1 MSNNP
6 FILEPDEYLKARDY
20 NIVRGAL
27 EDAAHY
33 LSRNTGDDYD
43 TCLAYVKS
51 TILPGGALGMKDP
64 SVKMLHR
71 DNGTD
76 RERGMTTFTQ
86 YLKHVQ
92 DNNLLMTPTM
102 TVYQR
107 EERDPSILSEYVEDR
122 IAERK
127 VYKKQMFEAG
137 NRGDSVAKSIA
148 DSQQSSCKI
157 DANSLSGAHNSEH
170 SILFIKTAHS
180 TLTTTCRMSTAYAN
194 GNNEKF
200 IQGSRHYWKPDVV
213 YTNIASICS
222 MVDMD
227 QIDEVVKTYGL
238 VYPNTDQVMTCIKR
252 STERYWSSKKHMV
265 SIRRYVDGLTP
276 TERAAFMYIGDLY
289 HLAILNEDVV
299 RELIGRFI
307 DTPSTHTPNPDDV
320 LSNIDDDT
328 KVYMSVMLQD
338 VFKGKKFE
346 EISKDNPEGWQSI
359 ADQVGQVFGGLKHY
373 RRLIQVLWTSPVVPA
388 SVAVLPDAVR
398 RSVVAGDTDST
409 IFTVQWWVEW
419 YLGKLDFSQT
429 AYRVAA
435 TVAYFTSQMVVH
447 LLATMSANM
456 GISKKHLF
464 KIAMKN
470 EFCFPL
476 FVPTNRSKHYYAY
489 QLAKEGNVFKELELE
504 LKGAELRSSQT
515 PASIKKLEIEMIND
529 LMQEVLSTGELSA
542 TDKLFRVAKI
552 EHQIRKDIKG
562 NSASWF
568 RTRQL
573 KDKDTYTN
581 PYSSIWQYY
590 EMWNEVFGPKYGEV
604 DAPPYMA
611 VSFKVAAKNKTEIQE
626 WLDGISDPDIR
637 KRLKNWME
645 RRNKKQM
652 SEIMLPLPVI
662 DRVGVPDELIEG
674 ANLAKVVYTI
684 MSPFYIILETLGFYY
699 PTKPYIQLVSDQI
712 SQDDVD
718 AYFATPTV

>member
-1 MSNNP
+1 MSNP
-6 FILEPDEYLKARDY
+6 FVWDVDDYRRDY
-20 NIVRGAL
+20 NIVKGAF

-33 LSRNTGDDYD
+33 LSRCTGDDYE
-43 TCLAYVKS
+43 TCLDYVKK
-51 TILPGGALGMKDP
+51 TLVPGGELGMKDP

-71 DNGTD
+71 DKSTD

-86 YLKHVQ
+86 YLKHVE
-92 DNNLLMTPTM
+92 DKDLLMAPTM
-102 TVYQR
+102 TVYER
-107 EERDPSILSEYVEDR
+107 EERSPSILSEYIGDR
-122 IAERK
+122 IDERK
-127 VYKKQMFEAG
+127 VYKGRMFDAG
-137 NRGDSVAKSIA
+137 QRGDAVARSIA

-170 SILFIKTAHS
+170 GILFIKSAHS

-213 YTNIASICS
+213 YNNIASICS
-222 MVDMD
+222 MVNLSE
-227 QIDEVVKTYGL
+227 IDEVVIRYGL
-238 VYPNTDQVMTCIKR
+238 VYPSTDQVMDCIVR
-252 STERYWSSKKHMV
+252 SSNLYWSSEKHMA
-265 SIRRYVDGLTP
+265 SIRRYVSGMTP
-276 TERAAFMYIGDLY
+276 TERAAFMYVGDLY
-289 HLAILNEDVV
+289 HLAILNERVV
-299 RELIGRFI
+299 RELFDYFI
-307 DTPSTHTPNPDDV
+307 TTPTHHVPDPDSV
-320 LSNIDDDT
+320 LRDMDDDT
-328 KVYMSVMLQD
+328 QVYMSVMLQD
-338 VFKGKKFE
+338 VFRGKKFD
-346 EISKDNPEGWQSI
+346 EISKNNPEGWQKI
-359 ADQVGQVFGGLKHY
+359 ADQVTQVKSGLYHY
-373 RRLIQVLWTSPVVPA
+373 DYLIRVLWASPVAPA

-409 IFTVQWWVEW
+409 IFTVQWWVQW

-476 FVPTNRSKHYYAY
+476 FVPTNRSKHYFAY
-489 QLAKEGNVFKELELE
+489 QLAKEGNVFEELELE

-515 PASIKKLEIEMIND
+515 PASIKELEIEMIHD
-529 LMQEVLSTGELSA
+529 LMQEVLENGELSA
-542 TDKLFRVAKI
+542 DDKLFRVARI

-562 NSASWF
+562 NSANWF

-604 DAPPYMA
+604 DPPPYMA

-626 WLDGISDPDIR
+626 WLDGIADPDIR
-637 KRLKNWME
+637 QRLKAWME

-684 MSPFYIILETLGFYY
+684 MSPFYIILETLGFYFH
-699 PTKPYIQLVSDQI
+699 TKPYIQLVSDQI
-712 SQDDVD
+712 TEEEVEQ
-718 AYFATPTV
+718 YFK

>member
-1 MSNNP
+1 MADNP
-6 FILEPDEYLKARDY
+6 FILNADDYYGKRDY
-20 NIVRGAL
+20 NIVKGAL
-27 EDAAHY
+27 EDAAHF
-33 LSRNTGDDYD
+33 LSRTTGDDYD
-43 TCLAYVKS
+43 TCLAYAKK
-51 TILPGGALGMKDP
+51 TMLPGGELGMKDP
-64 SVKMLHR
+64 AVRMLHR

-76 RERGMTTFTQ
+76 RERATTTFTS

-92 DNNLLMTPTM
+92 DNNLLMAPTM

-107 EERDPSILSEYVEDR
+107 EEVEPSILSEYIADR
-122 IAERK
+122 IGERK
-127 VYKKQMFEAG
+127 VYKKEMFVA
-137 NRGDSVAKSIA
+137 RQKGDRVAQSIA

-170 SILFIKTAHS
+170 SILFIKSAHS

-200 IQGSRHYWKPDVV
+200 IQGSRHYWKPEVV
-213 YTNIASICS
+213 YTNIASICN
-222 MVDMD
+222 MVDLEA
-227 QIDEVVKTYGL
+227 IDKVVSVYGL
-238 VYPNTDQVMTCIKR
+238 VYPTTDQVMTCIRR
-252 STERYWSSKKHMV
+252 SSKRYWSSDGNMAR
-265 SIRRYVDGLTP
+265 IRRYVDGLTP

-289 HLAILNEDVV
+289 HLALLNETAV
-299 RELIGRFI
+299 RKLIGCFI
-307 DTPSTHTPNPDDV
+307 TPPTESVASPDDV
-320 LSNIDDDT
+320 IKGMDDDM

-338 VFKGKKFE
+338 VFRGKKFE
-346 EISKDNPEGWQSI
+346 DIKTKNPQGWQRI
-359 ADQVGQVFGGLKHY
+359 ADQVTKVHDSLKQY
-373 RRLIQVLWTSPVVPA
+373 ELLIQTFWTSPVAPA
-388 SVAVLPDAVR
+388 SVAVLPEAVR
-398 RSVVAGDTDST
+398 LSVVAGDTDST

-419 YLGKLDFSQT
+419 YLGKVEFTET
-429 AYRVAA
+429 AYRVSA

-476 FVPTNRSKHYYAY
+476 FVPTNRSKHYFAY
-489 QLAKEGNVFKELELE
+489 QLAKEGNVFSELELE

-515 PASIKKLEIEMIND
+515 PAPVKKMEMQLIRD
-529 LMQEVLSTGELSA
+529 LMDEVLETSELSA
-542 TDKLFRVAKI
+542 KNLQFRIADI
-552 EHQIRKDIKG
+552 EHQIRSDIKN

-604 DAPPYMA
+604 DPPPYMA
-611 VSFKVAAKNKTEIQE
+611 VSFKVSAKNSTEIQT
-626 WLDGISDPDIR
+626 WLDSITDLDVRS
-637 KRLKNWME
+637 RLKGWME

-652 SEIMLPLPVI
+652 SEIMLPLSVVN
-662 DRVGVPDELIEG
+662 RVGVPDELIEG
-674 ANLAKVVYTI
+674 ANLSKVIYTI

-699 PTKPYIQLVSDQI
+699 HTKPFIDLVSDQI
-712 SQDDVD
+712 SKEEVD
-718 AYFATPTV
+718 AHFKRVPA